1 MAATTWTADDVGG
14 NTAGATTRVKLALEK
29 ADNSFIAGQAGA
41 GGGLAVEGVVGGTP
55 VPVSGT
61 VTAAVDTSALATA
74 AKQDDNIDAIEDL
87 QSATV
92 YKYYAAF
99 AADTNLVTDG
109 GGLCRRIVVGTSGTL
124 VLTKNDD
131 TDETLPAE
139 ICTDGAVLDLRAKV
153 IRNTSTAT
161 KVLVMW

>member
-1 MAATTWTADDVGG
+1 MGKLVDFLALANAAFGRFTGSPLVARSYANDDVLDVAKIGV
-14 NTAGATTRVKLALEK
+14 N
-29 ADNSFIAGQAGA
+29 
-41 GGGLAVEGVVGGTP
+41 GGLAVEFPAG
-55 VPVSGT
+55 
-61 VTAAVDTSALATA
+61 ATA
-74 AKQDDNIDAIEDL
+74 PLPADAATETKQDANIDAIEDL

-139 ICTDGAVLDLRAKV
+139 ICTDGAVLDLRAKA
-153 IRNTSTAT
+153 IKNTSTAT

>member
-1 MAATTWTADDVGG
+1 MGNLTDFLALANAAFGRFAGSPLVARSYANDDVLDVAKIGV
-14 NTAGATTRVKLALEK
+14 N
-29 ADNSFIAGQAGA
+29 
-41 GGGLAVEGVVGGTP
+41 GGLAVEFPAG
-55 VPVSGT
+55 
-61 VTAAVDTSALATA
+61 ATA
-74 AKQDDNIDAIEDL
+74 PLPSGAATETKQDDNIDAIKDL
-87 QSATV
+87 RSATV

-109 GGLCRRIVVGTSGTL
+109 GGLCRRVIVGKSGTL

-139 ICTDGAVLDLRAKV
+139 ICTDGAVLDLRAKA
-153 IRNTSTAT
+153 IKNTSTAT

>member
-1 MAATTWTADDVGG
+1 MAPMGKLVDFLALANAAFGRYASTPMTARSHADENAVAVLK
-14 NTAGATTRVKLALEK
+14 AGANDGLVVELASGSEAPLP
-29 ADNSFIAGQAGA
+29 SGA
-41 GGGLAVEGVVGGTP
+41 
-55 VPVSGT
+55 
-61 VTAAVDTSALATA
+61 ATA
-74 AKQDDNIDAIEDL
+74 AKQDDNIDAIKDL

-92 YKYYAAF
+92 FKYYAAF

-109 GGLCRRIVVGTSGTL
+109 GGLCRRVIVGKSGTL

-139 ICTDGAVLDLRAKV
+139 ICTDGAVLDIRAKA
-153 IRNTSTAT
+153 IKNTSSAT